1 MIKMV
6 MRQFLLLLFVALAFQ
21 AKADDYRDMKPMTLE
36 TPEMK
41 AELVDL
47 PEQNAFYLDRAVP
60 SASPKMDFDFF
71 KSKTNPGVKPYKF
84 MDDMTFVGIPLF
96 IAGWALKGDKGMFRV
111 NAKKEQGGKSNTQL
125 LTNFKTGIDDY
136 LQFFG
141 PAMTVGLKLGGYE
154 GRSDW
159 PRLLASDTPLRRC
172 VPTALPLTHG
182 LQVIRQRLSW
192 VLRCCIRS
200 MV

>member
-1 MIKMV
+1 MKQI
-6 MRQFLLLLFVALAFQ
+6 LLLLFVVLAFQ
-21 AKADDYRDMKPMTLE
+21 AKADDYRDMKPLTLE

-47 PEQNAFYLDRAVP
+47 PEQRDIRLDMVAP
-60 SASPKMDFDFF
+60 STSQGMDFDFF

-96 IAGWALKGDKGMFRV
+96 IAGWAVKGDKGMFRV
-111 NAKKEQGGKSNTQL
+111 NAKADQGGKKNTQL
-125 LTNFKTGIDDY
+125 LTDFKTRIDDY

-159 PRLLASDTPLRRC
+159 PRLLASAGMSGWPC
-172 VPTALPLTHG
+172 
-182 LQVIRQRLSW
+182 QRYQIH
-192 VLRCCIRS
+192 R
-200 MV
+200 

>member
-1 MIKMV
+1 MV

-71 KSKTNPGVKPYKF
+71 KSKTNPGIKPYKF
-84 MDDMTFVGIPLF
+84 MDDMTFVGIPL
-96 IAGWALKGDKGMFRV
+96 LSMPRRNRV
-111 NAKKEQGGKSNTQL
+111 E
-125 LTNFKTGIDDY
+125 
-136 LQFFG
+136 
-141 PAMTVGLKLGGYE
+141 
-154 GRSDW
+154 R
-159 PRLLASDTPLRRC
+159 
-172 VPTALPLTHG
+172 
-182 LQVIRQRLSW
+182 VIPNS
-192 VLRCCIRS
+192 
-200 MV
+200 